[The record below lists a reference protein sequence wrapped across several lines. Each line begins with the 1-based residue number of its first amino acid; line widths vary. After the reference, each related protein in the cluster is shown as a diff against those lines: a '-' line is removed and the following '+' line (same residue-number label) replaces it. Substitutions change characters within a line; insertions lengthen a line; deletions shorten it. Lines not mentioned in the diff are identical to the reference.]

1 MCMTSQNCSVKQPF
15 HNGKIWQ
22 KVPKDVFV
30 SLELITDETDSLIA
44 VERDPVLTK
53 LEWLDSKSLLKL
65 LNTLMVVN

>member
-1 MCMTSQNCSVKQPF
+1 ME
-15 HNGKIWQ
+15 KIWQ

-44 VERDPVLTK
+44 VERDPGANKIGMV
-53 LEWLDSKSLLKL
+53 DSKSLLKL